1 MGYRIK
7 VIIDEDNTLMPMSTV
22 FVAREKELLLL
33 KEYVDTAL
41 CGNANC
47 VFIGGEAGIGKTTL
61 VTKASRICSDKEL

>member
-1 MGYRIK
+1 
-7 VIIDEDNTLMPMSTV
+7 MSTV